1 MNNQNPP
8 LLKRDDYKTIKHMN
22 REDLTKYLYRIY
34 RRGFDAGVESTKGK
48 VAKRSIIPP
57 EPGKKCAAQSEKHPS
72 DGVCKDLQLPLRPIW
87 TLGNLARFHNTRRNR
102 DLKYR

>member
-34 RRGFDAGVESTKGK
+34 RRGFDAGV
-48 VAKRSIIPP
+48 
-57 EPGKKCAAQSEKHPS
+57 
-72 DGVCKDLQLPLRPIW
+72 GVHQRQ
-87 TLGNLARFHNTRRNR
+87 GHQAFHRTA
-102 DLKYR
+102 

>member
-22 REDLTKYLYRIY
+22 REDYRIY

-48 VAKRSIIPP
+48 VTKRSIVPP
-57 EPGKKCAAQSEKHPS
+57 EPAQTEE
-72 DGVCKDLQLPLRPIW
+72 
-87 TLGNLARFHNTRRNR
+87 
-102 DLKYR
+102 

>member
-34 RRGFDAGVESTKGK
+34 QRGFDAGVKSVIAKTKAAIQ
-48 VAKRSIIPP
+48 AKATSSVP
-57 EPGKKCAAQSEKHPS
+57 EAEG
-72 DGVCKDLQLPLRPIW
+72 
-87 TLGNLARFHNTRRNR
+87 
-102 DLKYR
+102 